1 MEALADA
8 SADFCTRSGLRPEDA
23 VTVAAWLRW
32 LLRASAAATFA
43 AVADEPLFCQV
54 LEEHWRAAALVVT
67 AVFPVDTFL
76 RSASVVWR
84 VDKPGPARAARRT
97 ARATA
102 PSPVRSVYL
111 VADVGPAMAALA
123 AACADP
129 RWQSAVVGEDSWL
142 GAPRALL
149 MLGRMLL
156 AAGCP
161 ADAVRRVTA
170 MEDNTVPITAAW
182 VVSLNFHLPKTYVPG
197 DTPARRVHRPALR
210 RAVAALLEVAV
221 KHMRAAPDELEALAR
236 AALPRIRDDVV
247 GHAEAF
253 LVAGVMIGD
262 ALAHRRGMRA
272 VGHLPRTQ
280 ADLFVSRL
288 RPFHLAS
295 SSLRGFSPT
304 FTEEALGTVVH
315 IGHAA
320 EAAVWHLE
328 SYGRSN
334 WTTLIGTSAAA
345 AAAGGAPPAAA
356 VARTIAANP
365 RGLPAAVAYAHL
377 RSFLMLRTPV
387 VARTA
392 AEWTSWMAY
401 AWSVFRVGLG
411 GRPFD
416 YATVAHYGGLWPKAC
431 AGDADAQAAMRALVR
446 AVLLPSVLATVDAD
460 GVPRLTRQVVYTR
473 TFSVTAAARDAVRR
487 ARPDDSDVQRVFG
500 HYADSPFET
509 RIVEEEYP
517 AVEAMLAAIADPDV
531 AIDDRVAMLRGLT
544 YKTTYARDAPAAEAV
559 RGCRHRHT
567 IAVGEAIAAAA
578 AAHDG
583 RAAIRWVG
591 PAPRRRGRNE
601 TRGHDETNP
610 MQHAQP
616 GLDEADTMAY
626 IQ

>member
-1 MEALADA
+1 
-8 SADFCTRSGLRPEDA
+8 
-23 VTVAAWLRW
+23 
-32 LLRASAAATFA
+32 
-43 AVADEPLFCQV
+43 
-54 LEEHWRAAALVVT
+54 
-67 AVFPVDTFL
+67 
-76 RSASVVWR
+76 
-84 VDKPGPARAARRT
+84 
-97 ARATA
+97 
-102 PSPVRSVYL
+102 
-111 VADVGPAMAALA
+111 MAALA

-356 VARTIAANP
+356 VARTIAMN
-365 RGLPAAVAYAHL
+365 RG
-377 RSFLMLRTPV
+377 
-387 VARTA
+387 
-392 AEWTSWMAY
+392 
-401 AWSVFRVGLG
+401 
-411 GRPFD
+411 
-416 YATVAHYGGLWPKAC
+416 K
-431 AGDADAQAAMRALVR
+431 VR
-446 AVLLPSVLATVDAD
+446 
-460 GVPRLTRQVVYTR
+460 
-473 TFSVTAAARDAVRR
+473 
-487 ARPDDSDVQRVFG
+487 
-500 HYADSPFET
+500 
-509 RIVEEEYP
+509 
-517 AVEAMLAAIADPDV
+517 
-531 AIDDRVAMLRGLT
+531 
-544 YKTTYARDAPAAEAV
+544 AAEADGAGRWRDQV
-559 RGCRHRHT
+559 EDHACERRLAGARLADDGEDLRPCRLESEADVVDR
-567 IAVGEAIAAAA
+567 IEGARAEQPAERVAPGDAVDCEEV
-578 AAHDG
+578 AAHR
-583 RAAIRWVG
+583 RAPSA
-591 PAPRRRGRNE
+591 
-601 TRGHDETNP
+601 
-610 MQHAQP
+610 
-616 GLDEADTMAY
+616 
-626 IQ
+626 